1 MKNLTDEVY
10 KKIVRLSDE
19 VKKDLRS
26 RGVIIPSKNDDGTIS
41 IGPYK
46 VFKKLDGFY
55 AISDQ
60 WNEVIVDNINLPQSA
75 IIVANNLA
83 LGKFKDTQIIN
94 ADRYYGYALF
104 DEMLHQR
111 AVEKSAK
118 KSIEY
123 FDVMLTKALIAKA
136 KKERYKADVVKSFE
150 KLIRLV

>member
-26 RGVIIPSKNDDGTIS
+26 KGIIVPSKNDDGTIS
-41 IGPYK
+41 VGLYK
-46 VFKKLDGFY
+46 IVKKLDGFY
-55 AISDQ
+55 AIVDQ
-60 WNEVIVDNINLPQSA
+60 WNDVIVDNINLPQTA
-75 IIVANNLA
+75 IILANNLA
-83 LGKFKDTQIIN
+83 LGKFKDTNIIN
-94 ADRYYGYALF
+94 ADKHYGYALF

-136 KKERYKADVVKSFE
+136 KKERYKQDVVKSFE

>member
-19 VKKDLRS
+19 VKQDLRDK
-26 RGVIIPSKNDDGTIS
+26 GVVVPTKNDDGTIS
-41 IGPYK
+41 VGT
-46 VFKKLDGFY
+46 FKIVKKSNGFY
-55 AISDQ
+55 AIVDR
-60 WNEVIVDNINLPQSA
+60 WNDVIIDSINLPQTA
-75 IIVANNLA
+75 IVLANGLA

-94 ADRYYGYALF
+94 ADRHYGYALF
-104 DEMLHQR
+104 EEMLHQR